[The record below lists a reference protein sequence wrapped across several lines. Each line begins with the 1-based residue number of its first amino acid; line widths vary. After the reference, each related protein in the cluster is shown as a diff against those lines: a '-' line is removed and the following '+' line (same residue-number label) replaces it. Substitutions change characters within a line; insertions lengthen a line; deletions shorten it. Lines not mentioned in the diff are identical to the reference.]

1 MGQPDIDGALV
12 GGAALN
18 SYMADV
24 DTDAAFEKDTEVVAD
39 GYFHESE
46 FRSAPYFDVQLDGI
60 ELLPWVGYQPLLL
73 AYAIFGFATVAVVSA
88 ATYTALYQFFRMCS
102 RLKQGT
108 AFTRANEHAM
118 RLIALCCFVGG
129 AMLGAGTVFSLAVNI
144 VLGWCELM
152 LFFTLAYLGVAL
164 CAWALHLLLQ
174 RAVSMQEEADL
185 TI

>member
-1 MGQPDIDGALV
+1 MMDTKNNRIHTAVTLLQVVTVIIALIGTLGA
-12 GGAALN
+12 
-18 SYMADV
+18 
-24 DTDAAFEKDTEVVAD
+24 VVLT
-39 GYFHESE
+39 
-46 FRSAPYFDVQLDGI
+46 LDGI
-60 ELLPWVGYQPLLL
+60 GLLPWVDDQPLLL

-108 AFTRANEHAM
+108 AFTRANERAM

-129 AMLGAGTVFSLAVNI
+129 AMLGAGTVFSLAVNV